1 MLAISNLVV
10 DYEREPVLRGLDL
23 AVAEGEILAVLG
35 PSGCGKTTL
44 LRTIA
49 GLETPTAGDV
59 QLDGRSL
66 LDLPA
71 HRRGVGLMF
80 QSFALF
86 PHLNVIDNVAFG
98 LEMQGAGK
106 NGARDR
112 AWGLLELVGL
122 AGFDDRRVTSLS
134 GGEQQRVALARSL
147 APQPRLLMLDEPLGS
162 LDAALRDRL
171 TLELRAI
178 FRHLGLTALYV
189 THDQHEAL
197 AIADRVAVLREGQ
210 VEQVGAPATVYRAPA
225 SEFVATF
232 LGLGNCLPAALV
244 RGWLG
249 ADLAPADAD
258 LILIH
263 PEGIVLEPE
272 GRALPPAIIEDCVYL
287 GDIYRLTLAFD
298 GAALTVRV
306 PLRQFR
312 ESALRV
318 GDSVQAYVDPEWVRL
333 VRR

>member
-1 MLAISNLVV
+1 MLTIERLSVN
-10 DYEREPVLRGLDL
+10 YEGDPVLRGLDL
-23 AVAEGEILAVLG
+23 AVADGEIMAVLG

-59 QLDGRSL
+59 QLGGRSL
-66 LDLPA
+66 LGVPA
-71 HRRGVGLMF
+71 HLRGVGLMF

-86 PHLNVIDNVAFG
+86 PHLSVVDNVAFG
-98 LEMQGAGK
+98 LEMQGADK
-106 NGARDR
+106 AVARQR
-112 AWGLLELVGL
+112 GRELLDVVGL
-122 AGFDDRRVTSLS
+122 RGFDARRVTSLS

-178 FRHLGLTALYV
+178 FRKIGLTALYV

-210 VEQVGAPATVYRAPA
+210 VEQIGPPANVYRAPA

-232 LGLGNCLPAALV
+232 LGLGNCLPAARV
-244 RGWLG
+244 RRWLG
-249 ADLAPADAD
+249 ESLVPPDAE
-258 LILIH
+258 LMLIH
-263 PEGIVLEPE
+263 PEGVVLQPQ
-272 GRALPPAIIEDCVYL
+272 GLPLPPARVEDCVYL
-287 GDIYRLTLAFD
+287 GDIYRLTLALD
-298 GAALTVRV
+298 DVELTVRV
-306 PLRQFR
+306 PLREFHDFSLQG
-312 ESALRV
+312 
-318 GDSVQAYVDPEWVRL
+318 GDAVQAYVDPEWVRPI
-333 VRR
+333 RP